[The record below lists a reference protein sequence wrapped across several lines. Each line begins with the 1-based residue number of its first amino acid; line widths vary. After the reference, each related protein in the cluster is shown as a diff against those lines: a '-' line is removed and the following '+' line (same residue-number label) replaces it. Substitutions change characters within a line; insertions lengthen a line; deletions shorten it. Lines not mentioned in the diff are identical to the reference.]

1 MVLCKVTWIDE
12 EYKEHKDRIIC
23 RSIDYADTLPLI
35 DEYYGLKNVIDL
47 YMYPMEDLPIQITK
61 ETFEKLIHEEGRI

>member
-23 RSIDYADTLPLI
+23 RSIDYADTNYKGNL
-35 DEYYGLKNVIDL
+35 
-47 YMYPMEDLPIQITK
+47 
-61 ETFEKLIHEEGRI
+61 